1 MNVLNDTKLYT
12 LLLYGNKLPP
22 HLELVLTQFN
32 IKYSI
37 ENTYNH
43 IKITLEQTKNY
54 NLNTTIL
61 DKATLEYI
69 FKNGKLRDFIYSTIR
84 NSIFA
89 LIRFSIDKEVEQWK
103 LK

>member
-1 MNVLNDTKLYT
+1 MNTLNDTKLYT

-22 HLELVLTQFN
+22 HLELVLNQFN
-32 IKYSI
+32 IKYII
-37 ENTYNH
+37 ENTNEHY
-43 IKITLEQTKNY
+43 IKITLEQIFNA
-54 NLNTTIL
+54 NHNQTIL

-89 LIRFSIDKEVEQWK
+89 LIRFSIDKEWNND
-103 LK
+103 